1 MIIPRYYEDL
11 KMLHE
16 NTMPVRAYYIPA
28 SGRMDSLVENRE
40 DSDRIQ
46 MLNGKWKFCYYKS
59 VYELEDA
66 FYAPDYDISAYNTI
80 NVPGAWQMEGMICTS
95 TPISVIRS
103 HLTRHMSH
111 RTTHAGRMCT
121 HLITTV
127 WQKRPGYS

>member
-16 NTMPVRAYYIPA
+16 NTMPARAYYIPA

-59 VYELEDA
+59 VYELE
-66 FYAPDYDISAYNTI
+66 
-80 NVPGAWQMEGMICTS
+80 
-95 TPISVIRS
+95 
-103 HLTRHMSH
+103 
-111 RTTHAGRMCT
+111 
-121 HLITTV
+121 
-127 WQKRPGYS
+127 